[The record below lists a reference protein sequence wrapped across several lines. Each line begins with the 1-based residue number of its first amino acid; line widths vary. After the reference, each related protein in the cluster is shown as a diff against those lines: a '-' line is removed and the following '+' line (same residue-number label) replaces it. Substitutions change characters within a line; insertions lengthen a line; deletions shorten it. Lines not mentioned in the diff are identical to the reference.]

1 MSEDNIGPVRSV
13 FSMDEVDKKKKIE
26 RLLAGG
32 QTAGIV
38 IDITPDGLELNGY
51 YTGFSDN
58 TTKYANMLTPIQLSW
73 DELEKIKTRLT
84 SKPKK
89 KVILDRIERE
99 VDEEYLKNLPQVTIG
114 GQKYYIDAVKRERR
128 AVRNPGRVDK
138 F

>member
-1 MSEDNIGPVRSV
+1 MSEDNIGPVRPLFSV
-13 FSMDEVDKKKKIE
+13 EDIDKKKKIE

-32 QTAGIV
+32 QTAGII

-51 YTGFSDN
+51 YTGFNDN
-58 TTKYANMLTPIQLSW
+58 TTRYANMLAPIELSW
-73 DELEKIKTRLT
+73 DELDKIKIRLT

-89 KVILDRIERE
+89 KVTLDRIERE